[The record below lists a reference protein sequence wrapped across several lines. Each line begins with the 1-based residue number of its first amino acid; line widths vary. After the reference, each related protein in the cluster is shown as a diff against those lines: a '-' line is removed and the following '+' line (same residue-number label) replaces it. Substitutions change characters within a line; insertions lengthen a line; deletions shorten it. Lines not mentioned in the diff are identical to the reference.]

1 MIQDIHTVL
10 KNNRRK
16 NERNKDMQ
24 SRNKQCAIRAITPL
38 AVEQPQTLDLL
49 STATHWWQ
57 SRTIECSR
65 SRSNETWYKG
75 EGWFKKYT
83 ECSRTTEERTSVI
96 YMQSGN
102 KQCAIRAITPLAVE
116 QPQTL
121 DLLSTATHWWQSRTD
136 SAQEAEATRRNIR
149 EKDDSRYTHSAQEQ
163 PKKERA

>member
-1 MIQDIHTVL
+1 MIQDIQTVL

-38 AVEQPQTLDLL
+38 AVEQT
-49 STATHWWQ
+49 
-57 SRTIECSR
+57 
-65 SRSNETWYKG
+65 
-75 EGWFKKYT
+75 
-83 ECSRTTEERTSVI
+83 
-96 YMQSGN
+96 
-102 KQCAIRAITPLAVE
+102 
-116 QPQTL
+116 QTL

-136 SAQEAEATRRNIR
+136 SAQEAEATRRNTR